1 MSTLFI
7 TFLILLTTMI
17 VMSVGLM
24 FGRKPI
30 SGSCGGLKA
39 FEANVECELC
49 GGDLKKCP
57 EANS

>member
-1 MSTLFI
+1 
-7 TFLILLTTMI
+7 MI

-30 SGSCGGLKA
+30 AGSCGGLKA
-39 FEANVECELC
+39 LEANVECELC
-49 GGDLKKCP
+49 GGDLEKCP

>member
-1 MSTLFI
+1 MSTVFI
-7 TFLILLTTMI
+7 TFLILLTTVI

-30 SGSCGGLKA
+30 AGSCGGLKA
-39 FEANVECELC
+39 LEANVECELC
-49 GGDLKKCP
+49 GGDLEKCP